1 MSKYYF
7 FFVCWSCFFISCSSD
22 SPLEQALSKS
32 GKNRMQLEQVLKHY
46 SLHPADS
53 LKYRAA
59 CYLIANMPGHGWY
72 EGEALDVYKQW
83 IDSVYCGQS
92 FVFKATL
99 YEAFFQQP
107 GATEGLVRY
116 EDIEQLDSNFLIT
129 YIDSAFRAI
138 RKRPWLKNLQFGQLC
153 EYVLPYRVGHERPQ
167 QLFRL
172 QDSIFHT
179 DIADLLNYDDI
190 GNEVATGIGLSQ
202 IFNGRIPREAK
213 VLYRGTLINYNLTG
227 CVGQAML
234 RSWLAR
240 LTLCPVALDLNPA
253 FPTRNDRH
261 CWSVMIDNRQM
272 NSIQRLAFEVNK
284 QGKIYRQTFTRNPA
298 PDTGKSEYIPP
309 FFRSP
314 FYRDVTSCYTRVK
327 DVPVTPLKP
336 VSVTYGYLGVFN
348 DLKWEPVAYAGLRE
362 GRFLFKD
369 VGCGIVYLPLIY
381 PDGDAVAVSYPF
393 LLDLTG
399 KVQLLQPDTTHL
411 LTLKLKRKYPSRL
424 MLRSANRRFLNSVVE
439 ASNDPSFRRKDSIGV
454 FKYISEL
461 QWAEIKTG
469 SSQSYRYWRICSR
482 RPFYVGECILYNA
495 KGESIKPLQNVPG
508 FTASSPAFDVN
519 PISYA
524 FSDRNYILQW
534 DMGKKVSLSGIECL
548 LRYDGNSVYPGHWYE
563 LNYHDGSGWC
573 SLGVKEATERWVEF
587 SEIPANALL
596 WLRDLTTGK
605 EERIFTYT
613 DGKICFW

>member
-7 FFVCWSCFFISCSSD
+7 FFVCWSCFFISCTSD

-92 FVFKATL
+92 FIFKATL

-129 YIDSAFRAI
+129 YIDSTFSAI
-138 RKRPWLKNLQFGQLC
+138 RKRPWLKNLLFGQLC

-172 QDSIFHT
+172 QDSIFNT

-213 VLYRGTLINYNLTG
+213 VLYRGNLINYNLTG
-227 CVGQAML
+227 CVSLAML

-298 PDTGKSEYIPP
+298 PVEHIGQTTVVQDLHPHGVFQTVTDEILHVDNAAAGQVCQDHAECHGQQDQRLKLFDDGQVQQKAAHADHNCVQVAARLAKLRKAGALENTDQSINKLCHALPP
-309 FFRSP
+309 LLKRCGG
-314 FYRDVTSCYTRVK
+314 VVYTRIAPAV
-327 DVPVTPLKP
+327 
-336 VSVTYGYLGVFN
+336 LG
-348 DLKWEPVAYAGLRE
+348 
-362 GRFLFKD
+362 
-369 VGCGIVYLPLIY
+369 
-381 PDGDAVAVSYPF
+381 
-393 LLDLTG
+393 
-399 KVQLLQPDTTHL
+399 
-411 LTLKLKRKYPSRL
+411 
-424 MLRSANRRFLNSVVE
+424 
-439 ASNDPSFRRKDSIGV
+439 
-454 FKYISEL
+454 
-461 QWAEIKTG
+461 
-469 SSQSYRYWRICSR
+469 
-482 RPFYVGECILYNA
+482 
-495 KGESIKPLQNVPG
+495 
-508 FTASSPAFDVN
+508 
-519 PISYA
+519 
-524 FSDRNYILQW
+524 
-534 DMGKKVSLSGIECL
+534 
-548 LRYDGNSVYPGHWYE
+548 
-563 LNYHDGSGWC
+563 
-573 SLGVKEATERWVEF
+573 
-587 SEIPANALL
+587 
-596 WLRDLTTGK
+596 
-605 EERIFTYT
+605 
-613 DGKICFW
+613 